1 MQIGLLLRTLQRILL
16 VIMQKSRRINFN
28 ISERKVLLRVVDVV
42 FVFIILVLI
51 GHFFQFT
58 YFNFSSTNYYW
69 TIVLA
74 LYLNFFGTIFEM
86 YNLQVASNR
95 FQVTKSIVLTTAL
108 TTLFYLLTPVFTPV
122 LPSNRLQI
130 ILFFFAILVALLI
143 WRNVY
148 IVFLASNRFVKKVLF
163 IASSSEIDS
172 LVTELFSVN
181 PHYVVVGYVPI
192 DENPQVT
199 QIELVDEMQLEAFI
213 QNNYV
218 SEIVVTQI
226 KDKHNSV
233 ALYTQ
238 LLRHLERGVVIRQ
251 YKEVYENSTYRLP
264 IDFQSKE
271 LYKFFPFSR
280 SNQNKLF
287 GYYSR
292 LTDIVFSVIGL
303 IAFLIIAPILWFINL
318 FANKGAF
325 FYTQQ
330 RVGKNGIPF
339 TIYKLRTMVKDAEK
353 DGAVFATADD
363 IRITPFGKFLRK
375 SRIDELPQFINV
387 LKGDMAIIGPRPE
400 RPIFVNE
407 IAASIPLYQTRH
419 VIKPGLT
426 GWAQVNC
433 AYGSNLEDS
442 LMKLRYDLYYI
453 KHRSL
458 FLDINIVI
466 KTMSTVLLYKG
477 Q

>member
-1 MQIGLLLRTLQRILL
+1 MQTTKRIH
-16 VIMQKSRRINFN
+16 FE
-28 ISERKVLLRVVDVV
+28 ISERKILLRFMDVA
-42 FVFIILVLI
+42 FVILILFLI
-51 GHFFQFT
+51 GHFFEFN
-58 YFNFSSTNYYW
+58 YFKFSSTNYYW

-74 LYLNFFGTIFEM
+74 IYLNFFGTIFEM
-86 YNLQVASNR
+86 YNLQTASNR
-95 FQVTKSIVLTTAL
+95 FQVTKSIVLTSAL
-108 TTLFYLLTPVFTPV
+108 TTLFYLLTPIFTPV

-130 ILFFFAILVALLI
+130 VLFFFAIFVALLI
-143 WRNVY
+143 WRNFY
-148 IVFLASNRFVKKVLF
+148 IVFLASHRFVKKVLF
-163 IASSSEIDS
+163 IANSNEIDE
-172 LVTELFSVN
+172 LVKELFSVN
-181 PHYVVVGYVPI
+181 PHYKVMGYVATDDHP
-192 DENPQVT
+192 VFT
-199 QIELVDEMQLEAFI
+199 QITLINELELEDFI
-213 QNNYV
+213 YKNYV

-226 KDKHNSV
+226 QNKHNSQQ
-233 ALYTQ
+233 LYAE
-238 LLRHLERGVVIRQ
+238 LLGYLESGLVIRQ

-264 IDFQSKE
+264 IDFKSKE
-271 LYKFFPFSR
+271 IYKFFPFSR
-280 SNQNKLF
+280 SNQNKLYVYF
-287 GYYSR
+287 SR
-292 LTDIVFSVIGL
+292 FMDVLFSTIGL
-303 IAFLIIAPILWFINL
+303 LGLLVIAPVLWFVNL
-318 FANKGAF
+318 FVNKGHF
-325 FYTQQ
+325 FYTQE

-353 DGAVFATADD
+353 DGAVFATTNDT
-363 IRITPFGKFLRK
+363 RITPFGRFLRK

-387 LKGDMAIIGPRPE
+387 LKGDMALIGPRPE

-426 GWAQVNC
+426 GWAQVNYS
-433 AYGSNLEDS
+433 YGSNLEDS